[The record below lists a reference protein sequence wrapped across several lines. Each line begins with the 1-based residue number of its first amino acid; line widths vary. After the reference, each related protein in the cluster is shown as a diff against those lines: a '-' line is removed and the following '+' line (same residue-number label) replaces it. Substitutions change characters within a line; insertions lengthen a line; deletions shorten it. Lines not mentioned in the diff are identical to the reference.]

1 MEVKSLRIEDSQT
14 IFDWERSRLE
24 EQGLSEIEAQMESW
38 KSRWRMEELEHY
50 LEQGWCFGAFS
61 NGSLQ
66 AYVLAKVIP
75 FFRSHTQVLW
85 IENLGFKEEDSI
97 KTLTKVIY
105 SYAREKH
112 LQSIFS
118 EAGDFIEFSE
128 NRDSWKQVDQIF
140 YKINT
145 SKNED

>member
-1 MEVKSLRIEDSQT
+1 MEIKSLRMEDAQT
-14 IFDWERSRLE
+14 IFDWERLRLE
-24 EQGLSEIEAQMESW
+24 EKGLAEIEVQMESW

-50 LEQGWCFGAFS
+50 LEQGWCFGSFLE
-61 NGSLQ
+61 GKLQ

-85 IENLGFKEEDSI
+85 IENLAFNNEEALRG
-97 KTLTKVIY
+97 LTKVVY

-112 LQSIFS
+112 LQSIFAES
-118 EAGDFIEFSE
+118 EDFVNYSE
-128 NRDSWKQVDQIF
+128 NKASWKQVDQVF
-140 YKINT
+140 FKINT